1 MDPSVLGG
9 RSPGVSQQ
17 APLSVLR
24 GGSATSPIYIS
35 SGESYSSSSGESDSS
50 ADVSQPKPVVGGS
63 QQNRYRPLSY
73 GSTMDPLP
81 MFRTWTDARDLYIP
95 IPYQHFLHRRHDF
108 SHAHLGYRDSP
119 LSGPS

>member
-35 SGESYSSSSGESDSS
+35 SGESYSSSSGKSDSS
-50 ADVSQPKPVVGGS
+50 AGPCI
-63 QQNRYRPLSY
+63 
-73 GSTMDPLP
+73 STKACSWWFTAKSLP
-81 MFRTWTDARDLYIP
+81 PFVLC
-95 IPYQHFLHRRHDF
+95 
-108 SHAHLGYRDSP
+108 DSP
-119 LSGPS
+119 PVLTYDLSRVRSLRGPTPPIAMKSLGVDLRIKSELVS

>member
-35 SGESYSSSSGESDSS
+35 SGESDSS
-50 ADVSQPKPVVGGS
+50 ADVSQPNPLVGGS

-73 GSTMDPLP
+73 GKGPNLIKIIFIVSFVL
-81 MFRTWTDARDLYIP
+81 FKL
-95 IPYQHFLHRRHDF
+95 
-108 SHAHLGYRDSP
+108 SHQNHLRF
-119 LSGPS
+119 

>member
-35 SGESYSSSSGESDSS
+35 SGESDSS
-50 ADVSQPKPVVGGS
+50 ADVSQPNPLVGGS

-73 GSTMDPLP
+73 GVDGGFFKLSLHYPLRPLKWWLFLALTKLFSTRGIQNVLSCFQTRPAP
-81 MFRTWTDARDLYIP
+81 SR
-95 IPYQHFLHRRHDF
+95 FL
-108 SHAHLGYRDSP
+108 L
-119 LSGPS
+119 LVM